1 MKEQTRGIFYIK
13 NVKSSSARHLVN
25 ILLSRLRGLE
35 LLPTTLNTV
44 YCMHTWYSSLRIYEL
59 TFI

>member
-25 ILLSRLRGLE
+25 ILLSRLRGVE
-35 LLPTTLNTV
+35 LPSTSNTV